1 MKLLLK
7 GGRVVDPA
15 AGRDGAFDILVED
28 GRVARID
35 RNLPADGA
43 EVFDV
48 KPGWIVAPGLID
60 IHVHLREPGQEHK
73 ETIATGAASAV
84 AGGFTAV
91 ACMPNT
97 DPVNDHP
104 GITELIMRRAAE
116 AGLARVYP
124 IGAVSIGSRGEQMAE
139 LGAQKAAGCVA
150 FTDDG
155 RPVASA
161 LLMRRA
167 LEYAGM
173 LGVPIVNHCEDPSLK
188 GDGVAHEGFH
198 AARLGLRGIPGVA
211 ESIMVERDI
220 ALAELT
226 GAPYHVC
233 HMSARQS
240 LRAVRAAK
248 GRGMANVTCEVAP
261 HHFVMTDEALEQPI
275 RYDTN
280 VKMNPP
286 LREAADRDAMLEGIA
301 DGSVDV
307 IATDHAPHH
316 ADEKLVEFDRAPFG
330 IVGLETCVPLV
341 FDRLVHAGRIGV
353 ARAIALLS
361 TNPARVFRLPGG
373 SLAEGSAAD
382 ITVLAPDAPVTV
394 RAAALKSKSKNTPFD
409 GWQLKGAVAATMV
422 GGRIVY
428 RGGI

>member
-1 MKLLLK
+1 M
-7 GGRVVDPA
+7 VDPA
-15 AGRDGAFDILVED
+15 ADRDGEFDVLVED
-28 GRVARID
+28 GRVVKIGKG
-35 RNLPADGA
+35 LPANGA
-43 EVFDV
+43 DV
-48 KPGWIVAPGLID
+48 IEMAKGWIVAPGLID

-73 ETIATGAASAV
+73 ETIATGTASAV

-104 GITELIMRRAAE
+104 GITELILRRAAG

-173 LGVPIVNHCEDPSLK
+173 LGVPIVDHCEDPSLK
-188 GDGVAHEGFH
+188 GDGVAHEGLV
-198 AARLGLRGIPGVA
+198 ASRLGLRGIPGVA

-226 GAPYHVC
+226 GGPYHVC

-248 GRGMANVTCEVAP
+248 ERGLTNVTCEVAP
-261 HHFVMTDEALEQPI
+261 HHFVLTDESLESPI

-286 LREAADRDAMLEGIA
+286 LREAADRDAMLQGIA
-301 DGSVDV
+301 DGTVDV

-353 ARAIALLS
+353 RRAIELLS
-361 TNPARVFRLPGG
+361 MHPARVFRLPGG
-373 SLAEGSAAD
+373 TIAEGGPAD
-382 ITVLAPDAPVTV
+382 ITVLAPDAQVTV
-394 RAAALKSKSKNTPFD
+394 RAAELRSKSKNTPFD
-409 GWQLKGAVAATMV
+409 GWQLRGGVAMTIV
-422 GGRIVY
+422 GGRVVY
-428 RGGI
+428 RNEGL